1 MFYFILAGTENS
13 SIGLPN
19 EKKEEYAFGG
29 PKPMLPYSSLFIFGP
44 TNP

>member
-1 MFYFILAGTENS
+1 MFYFILAGTEKS

-29 PKPMLPYSSLFIFGP
+29 PLLVSFNLLLTARYI
-44 TNP
+44 